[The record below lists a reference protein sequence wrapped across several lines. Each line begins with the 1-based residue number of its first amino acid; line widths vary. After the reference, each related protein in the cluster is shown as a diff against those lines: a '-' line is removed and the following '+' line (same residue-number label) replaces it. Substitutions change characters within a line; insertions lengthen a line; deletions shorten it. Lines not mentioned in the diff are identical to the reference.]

1 MIDMSLGEVADAT
14 GGRVCDGDPATLAT
28 GPAFLDSRRVT
39 RGGLFVALR
48 GEHVDG
54 HDFAGATM
62 DAGAAGVLAARR
74 VGRPAVVVED
84 PQVALGKLARVVID
98 RLPDLRIVAVT
109 GSQGK
114 TSTKD
119 LIASILESAGP
130 TVAAEGSFNNEIGV
144 PLTALKATAQ
154 TRYLVV
160 EMGSRGMG
168 HISYLCKITPPDVAV
183 VLNVG
188 VAHLGEF
195 GSQRRIASAKAE
207 LVEGLGPEGTAV
219 LNATDVYVSAMSSRT
234 RAQVLTFGTSP
245 DADVQIRDLAVDG
258 SGHPRFGL
266 VHAGERRHVTLQ
278 LVGAHQAMN
287 AAAAT
292 AAAVACGL
300 TLDAVATV
308 LPTASERSRWRMEM
322 HERPDGVTV
331 INDAYNA
338 NPDSMR
344 AAVESLVAIAHGRGE
359 RVRTWAVL
367 GEMRELGAASRKEH
381 EALGRLVAR
390 SHVSRLVVVGEE
402 ARPLQLGASGERGWQ
417 GESEL
422 VPDAEQAVRLLG
434 GQLRAGD
441 IVLVKASRAAGLE
454 QIAERLLEDSATAGG
469 VANPAD
475 ALLTEEGAR

>member
-1 MIDMSLGEVADAT
+1 MIEKSLAEIAEAT
-14 GGRVCDGDPATLAT
+14 DGTVCDGDPATLVSGA
-28 GPAFLDSRRVT
+28 AFVDSRHVR

-54 HDFAGATM
+54 HAFAGAAI
-62 DAGAAGVLAARR
+62 DGGAAAVLAARR

-84 PQVALGKLARVVID
+84 TLAALGALTRVVID

-144 PLTALKATAQ
+144 PLTALQATAG

-160 EMGSRGMG
+160 EMGSRGVG
-168 HISYLCKITPPDVAV
+168 HISYLCRITPPDVGV

-195 GSQRRIASAKAE
+195 GSQERIASAKAE
-207 LVEGLGPEGTAV
+207 LVEALSADGTAV
-219 LNATDVYVSAMSSRT
+219 LNATDARVAAMSSRT
-234 RAQVLTFGTSP
+234 SARVLTFGASP
-245 DADVQIRDLAVDG
+245 DADVQIRDLTVDG
-258 SGHPRFGL
+258 AGHPRFGL
-266 VHAGERRHVTLQ
+266 VHAGERRQVTLP
-278 LVGAHQAMN
+278 LVGAHQATN
-287 AAAAT
+287 AAAAAG
-292 AAAVACGL
+292 AAMACGL
-300 TLDAVATV
+300 TLAAVASV
-308 LPTASERSRWRMEM
+308 LPTVTERSPWRMEVR
-322 HERPDGVTV
+322 ERRDGVTV

-344 AAVESLVAIAHGRGE
+344 AALESLVAIAHGRGE
-359 RVRTWAVL
+359 GVRTWAVL

-381 EALGRLVAR
+381 EAIGRLVAR
-390 SHVSRLVVVGEE
+390 SRVSRLIVVGEE
-402 ARPLQLGASGERGWQ
+402 ARSLQVGASREPGWR
-417 GESEL
+417 GESAL
-422 VPDAEQAVRLLG
+422 VPDAEQAVQLVG
-434 GQLRAGD
+434 GQLSAGD

-454 QIAERLLEDSATAGG
+454 QIAERLLAGSAIPGG
-469 VANPAD
+469 VANPDGAP
-475 ALLTEEGAR
+475 LKEEGPR